1 MNNSLLAGLAGS
13 PLTRVAVKYWWL
25 ALPSAFAMWQLSK
38 KREKVDTIG
47 VLQDFG
53 VAFGPII
60 PIIMLCEMMHQKD
73 AQGGAAAAPAAA
85 PVATFTTSAPADDAI
100 PASPVGVQGI
110 PLFASTT

>member
-38 KREKVDTIG
+38 KRDKLDTLG

-53 VAFGPII
+53 TCFGPII
-60 PIIMLCEMMHQKD
+60 PVIVLCEMMHQKD
-73 AQGGAAAAPAAA
+73 AAAASAPA
-85 PVATFTTSAPADDAI
+85 PVATFTAAPTDDAV